1 MIPIPFIWVLVRFI
15 RTLWRSLKDPEFQA
29 LFFLV
34 VVTLASGAVFYRVAE
49 GWSLFDSFYFSVI
62 TLTTIGYGD
71 LSPSTTAGK
80 IFTIVYIFV
89 GLGIILG
96 FVNAIAERST
106 EGRRGV
112 LARRQRSEGARSHHQ
127 NDDDQP

>member
-15 RTLWRSLKDPEFQA
+15 RTLWLSLKDPEFQA

-71 LSPSTTAGK
+71 LSLYDGGKDLHHYLHLRRAG
-80 IFTIVYIFV
+80 YHP
-89 GLGIILG
+89 GL
-96 FVNAIAERST
+96 
-106 EGRRGV
+106 
-112 LARRQRSEGARSHHQ
+112 RQRHSGAFDGGPARNSRPAATFQRSREPSPKRQ
-127 NDDDQP
+127 

>member
-15 RTLWRSLKDPEFQA
+15 RTLWISLKDPEFQA

-49 GWSLFDSFYFSVI
+49 GWSLLDSLYFSVI

-80 IFTIVYIFV
+80 IFTMIYIFV

-96 FVNAIAERST
+96 FVNAIAERSA
-106 EGRRGV
+106 EGRRRV
-112 LARRQRSEGARSHHQ
+112 LARRQRSEGAGSKHQ
-127 NDDDQP
+127 NYKGEP

>member
-15 RTLWRSLKDPEFQA
+15 RTLWLSLKDPEFQA

-71 LSPSTTAGK
+71 LSPSTAAGK
-80 IFTIVYIFV
+80 IFTIVYIFF

-106 EGRRGV
+106 EDRRGI
-112 LARRQRSEGARSHHQ
+112 LGRRQRSEGAGRHHQ
-127 NDDDQP
+127 NDNDQP

>member
-15 RTLWRSLKDPEFQA
+15 RTLWLSLKDPEFQA

-80 IFTIVYIFV
+80 IFTIIYIFV

-112 LARRQRSEGARSHHQ
+112 LGQRQRSEGAGSQHQ
-127 NDDDQP
+127 SGDDR

>member
-1 MIPIPFIWVLVRFI
+1 M
-15 RTLWRSLKDPEFQA
+15 
-29 LFFLV
+29 
-34 VVTLASGAVFYRVAE
+34 AE

-62 TLTTIGYGD
+62 TLPTIGYGD

-106 EGRRGV
+106 EGRRRV
-112 LARRQRSEGARSHHQ
+112 LARRQSSEGARSNHQ

>member
-15 RTLWRSLKDPEFQA
+15 RTLWLSLKDPEFQA

-106 EGRRGV
+106 EDQRGI
-112 LARRQRSEGARSHHQ
+112 LGRRQRSEGAGSHHQ
-127 NDDDQP
+127 NDNDQP